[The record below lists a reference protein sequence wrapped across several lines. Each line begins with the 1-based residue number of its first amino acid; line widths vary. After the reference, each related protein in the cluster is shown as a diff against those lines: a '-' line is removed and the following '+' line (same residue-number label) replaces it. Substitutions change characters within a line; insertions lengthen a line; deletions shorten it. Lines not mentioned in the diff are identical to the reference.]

1 MKEFRRNYSKMNL
14 NEMHHEL
21 VRLVRLLL
29 SNEVHQ
35 SSTETALQIKRLM
48 IEMIEIYR
56 SVERERESEGHG
68 RLNFE

>member
-1 MKEFRRNYSKMNL
+1 MKEYRRNYSKMNL

-29 SNEVHQ
+29 SDQVHHSDTQ
-35 SSTETALQIKRLM
+35 TALQIKRLM

-56 SVERERESEGHG
+56 DFDRESEGHG

>member
-1 MKEFRRNYSKMNL
+1 MKNFRRNYSRMSL
-14 NEMHHEL
+14 DEMHHEL

-29 SNEVHQ
+29 SDEVHHSNTQ
-35 SSTETALQIKRLM
+35 TALQIKRLM

-56 SVERERESEGHG
+56 GVEGDSEGHG

>member
-1 MKEFRRNYSKMNL
+1 MKNFRRNYSRMNL

-21 VRLVRLLL
+21 VRLVKF
-29 SNEVHQ
+29 EVHHSDTQ
-35 SSTETALQIKRLM
+35 TALQIKRLM

-56 SVERERESEGHG
+56 GVERESEGHG

>member
-1 MKEFRRNYSKMNL
+1 MKNFRQNYSRMNL

-29 SNEVHQ
+29 NDEVHHSDTQ
-35 SSTETALQIKRLM
+35 TALQIKRLM

-56 SVERERESEGHG
+56 GVERESEGHG

>member
-1 MKEFRRNYSKMNL
+1 MKNFRRNYSRMNL

-21 VRLVRLLL
+21 VRLVKLLL
-29 SNEVHQ
+29 SDEEHHSDTQ
-35 SSTETALQIKRLM
+35 TALQIKRLM

-56 SVERERESEGHG
+56 DVDRESEGHG

>member
-1 MKEFRRNYSKMNL
+1 MKNFRRNYSRMNL

-29 SNEVHQ
+29 SDGVHHSDTQ
-35 SSTETALQIKRLM
+35 TALQIKRLM

-56 SVERERESEGHG
+56 GVERESEGHG